1 LRGLLLGAVRD
12 EDAASGLGIGINT
25 LDNNTIV

>member
-1 LRGLLLGAVRD
+1 LPCDGFSWALSGMTGGLRFR
-12 EDAASGLGIGINT
+12 INT